1 MQVHQSHQFQDQ
13 DRTDLLSIRSAQR
26 RIDLLHEVGSIHS
39 GIEYIFIGIVH
50 HFDTSRNTQAL
61 ITLRTKTRH
70 FLENKF
76 TICINMKI
84 LKLGGSINQ

>member
-39 GIEYIFIGIVH
+39 GIKYIFKGIVY
-50 HFDTSRNTQAL
+50 HFDTFHFVYMFSQYIKRTLKHANSRNQ
-61 ITLRTKTRH
+61 IYD
-70 FLENKF
+70 
-76 TICINMKI
+76 I
-84 LKLGGSINQ
+84 LKHENI

>member
-39 GIEYIFIGIVH
+39 GKEYIFKGIVY
-50 HFDTSRNTQAL
+50 HFDTFHLVYMFSQYIKRTMELCALKHANSRNQ
-61 ITLRTKTRH
+61 IYD
-70 FLENKF
+70 
-76 TICINMKI
+76 I
-84 LKLGGSINQ
+84 LKHENI